1 MGGEQASDTLFTIL
15 QRNMQSNKSTLTAGE
30 LNQLR
35 ETVKNNYKEQ
45 MDIRYGA
52 ARGWVD
58 AIIPPH
64 ATREVLMKALL
75 LVMRKPIQTN
85 FKTGVL
91 QV

>member
-15 QRNMQSNKSTLTAGE
+15 QRNMESKKNTLTPEE

-52 ARGWVD
+52 ARGWID
-58 AIIPPH
+58 AIIAPH
-64 ATREVLMKALL
+64 ATREVLMTSLR
-75 LVMRKPIQTN
+75 LVTRKPVQTN

>member
-15 QRNMQSNKSTLTAGE
+15 QRNLAAKENTLTQEE

-35 ETVKNNYKEQ
+35 ETVKNNYKQ
-45 MDIRYGA
+45 QTDIRYGA

-58 AIIPPH
+58 AIIAPH
-64 ATREVLMKALL
+64 TTREVLLTTL
-75 LVMRKPIQTN
+75 RLVTRKPMQNN